1 MLNLVKSETKSDELC
16 YLPATEALAM
26 FRART
31 LSPVE
36 LLNAYL
42 ARADLLEPTLNS
54 FSAQRLEEALVAAR
68 DAERA
73 YGSSAAN
80 LRALEG
86 IPVALKNEHS
96 LCGWVTTKGSWLLG
110 NTLDTVNAPISQR
123 LLDAGAVIH
132 AQTNVPEFYMAGFT
146 RSARHGITRNPWNL
160 AMTPGGSSGGS
171 GAALAAGLTCLASG
185 SDIGGSIRIP
195 ASYCGIV
202 GLKPSYGRV
211 PVTPIT
217 YALHTMNHIGPMAR
231 TVADCALMFNVIN
244 GPHVADPSTV
254 SPKLDLALSFGSVKG
269 LRVALSYDLDF
280 CDVHPDVRAAFDQVV
295 LALRE
300 QGAVVEPVT
309 LGWDERAGEAVDHR
323 LGYETGREFAT
334 RILDQD
340 QETSD
345 YIRHFSAVG
354 LNVTGEQY
362 MATNNTIG
370 RMYESMAKVMV
381 NYDALI
387 CPTMAGIGSA
397 AEGQKDS
404 MSMLRADGM
413 TYPFNLLSRH
423 PVLSVPCGVA
433 SNGVPI
439 GVQVVGR
446 TFDEATVFQIGAA
459 VESAIWQGRRAPSLA
474 IGIQQVKVA

>member
-1 MLNLVKSETKSDELC
+1 MSTQFKSEEIC
-16 YLPATEALAM
+16 YLPATKAIEM
-26 FRART
+26 FRERT

-42 ARADLLEPTLNS
+42 ARADQLEPALNS
-54 FSAQRLEEALVAAR
+54 FSAQRRDEALAAAR

-73 YGSSAAN
+73 YASRSAT
-80 LRALEG
+80 LRPLEG
-86 IPVALKNEHS
+86 IPLALKNEHT
-96 LCGWVTTKGSWLLG
+96 LCGWVTTKGSWLQG
-110 NTLDTVNAPISQR
+110 NTPDTVNAPISQR

-146 RSARHGITRNPWNL
+146 RSVRHGITRNPWNL

-195 ASYCGIV
+195 ASYCGVV

-211 PVTPIT
+211 PVTPIA

-244 GPHVADPSTV
+244 GPHAFDPAAI
-254 SPKLDLALSFGSVKG
+254 SPKLEVPLSFAPVKG
-269 LRVALSYDLDF
+269 MRIALSYDLDYF
-280 CDVHPDVRAAFDQVV
+280 KVHEDVRAALQQAVQ
-295 LALRE
+295 ALRE
-300 QGAVVEPVT
+300 QGAIVETVH
-309 LGWDERAGEAVDHR
+309 LGWDSQAADALDHR

-334 RILDQD
+334 RILNQNE
-340 QETSD
+340 ETSD
-345 YIRHFSAVG
+345 YIRHFAVLG
-354 LNVTGEQY
+354 MQVTGEQY
-362 MATNNTIG
+362 LASNQIVG
-370 RMYESMAKVMV
+370 RMYDSMGAVMA

-387 CPTMAGIGSA
+387 CPTMASIGSA
-397 AEGQKDS
+397 AEGERDS
-404 MSMLRADGM
+404 MTLLRNEGM

-433 SNGVPI
+433 RNGVPI
-439 GVQVVGR
+439 GLQVVGR
-446 TFDEATVFQIGAA
+446 PYDEATVFRIGAA
-459 VESAIWQGRRAPSLA
+459 VESSMWQGRRADMAQIPC
-474 IGIQQVKVA
+474 IQPEEALT

>member
-1 MLNLVKSETKSDELC
+1 MSNSQASEELC

-36 LLNAYL
+36 LLNAYT
-42 ARADLLEPTLNS
+42 ARAEKIEPVLNA
-54 FSAQRLEEALVAAR
+54 FSARRREESLLAAR
-68 DAERA
+68 EAERA
-73 YGSSAAN
+73 YGTRGAT

-86 IPVALKNEHS
+86 IPVALKNEHT
-96 LCGWVTTKGSWLLG
+96 LCGWVTTKGSWLMG
-110 NTLDTVNAPISQR
+110 DTPDTVNAPITQR

-146 RSARHGITRNPWNL
+146 RSARHGVTRNPWNL

-195 ASYCGIV
+195 ASYCGVV

-211 PVTPIT
+211 PVTPIA

-244 GPHVADPSTV
+244 GPHVADPATV
-254 SPKLDLALSFGSVKG
+254 GPKLDVALTFAPVKG
-269 LRVALSYDLDF
+269 LRIALSVDLDF
-280 CDVHPDVRAAFDQVV
+280 YDVHDDVRAAFEQVV

-300 QGAVVEPVT
+300 QGAVVEPVV
-309 LGWDERAGEAVDHR
+309 LGWDVRAATAVEHR
-323 LGYETGREFAT
+323 LGYETGREFAA
-334 RILDQD
+334 RILNRDE
-340 QETSD
+340 ETSD
-345 YIRHFSAVG
+345 YIRNFAVAG
-354 LNVTGEQY
+354 MNVTGEQY
-362 MATNNTIG
+362 LASNDIVG
-370 RMYESMAKVMV
+370 RMYESMGKVMA

-387 CPTMAGIGSA
+387 CPTMASIGSE
-397 AEGQKDS
+397 AEGQVDS
-404 MSMLRADGM
+404 MALLRTDGM

-433 SNGVPI
+433 RNGVPT

-446 TFDEATVFQIGAA
+446 TFDEATVFRIGAA
-459 VESAIWQGRRAPSLA
+459 VEAALWQDRHPDTGVFRIEQLCGSAA
-474 IGIQQVKVA
+474 